1 MEGAGDQA
9 GRRPDGQNWASVT
22 STAAGLGSKIRTN
35 SPASK
40 NTHSATITMKYS
52 GTDPA
57 SSGIDVPAESL
68 VGAWSSRFDFGPS
81 KRDAS

>member
-1 MEGAGDQA
+1 
-9 GRRPDGQNWASVT
+9 
-22 STAAGLGSKIRTN
+22 
-35 SPASK
+35 
-40 NTHSATITMKYS
+40 MKYS